1 MFCNSSSTFLL
12 YLCGGLGSAGRLGS
26 GLVNFIAIRRL
37 CCSQGP
43 TPGIL
48 SLIIYRTKAESSRE
62 TPDFAS
68 KCMAS
73 VLLFANPYEAMHLD
87 FASKWY
93 GFSFIIC
100 ESRWSHASRFR
111 FASSRSRAS
120 PYILNQNRV
129 CFCASTDSLFLFQ
142 NAWLQFFAQ
151 KREHLHSTADA
162 LYTCSIISNGLYLL
176 FIISFRVL
184 TYVFVGP
191 YLKLLFLSIRRIT
204 FANLFSIHLPST

>member
-12 YLCGGLGSAGRLGS
+12 YLCGELGSAGRLGS

-37 CCSQGP
+37 CCSQVP

-73 VLLFANPYEAMHLD
+73 VLLFANLDEAMHLD
-87 FASKWY
+87 FAS
-93 GFSFIIC
+93 
-100 ESRWSHASRFR
+100 
-111 FASSRSRAS
+111 
-120 PYILNQNRV
+120 
-129 CFCASTDSLFLFQ
+129 
-142 NAWLQFFAQ
+142 LQFFAQ

>member
-37 CCSQGP
+37 CCSQVP

-68 KCMAS
+68 
-73 VLLFANPYEAMHLD
+73 
-87 FASKWY
+87 
-93 GFSFIIC
+93 
-100 ESRWSHASRFR
+100 
-111 FASSRSRAS
+111 
-120 PYILNQNRV
+120 
-129 CFCASTDSLFLFQ
+129 
-142 NAWLQFFAQ
+142 LQFFAQ

>member
-37 CCSQGP
+37 CCSQVP

-68 KCMAS
+68 KW
-73 VLLFANPYEAMHLD
+73 H
-87 FASKWY
+87 

-111 FASSRSRAS
+111 FASVFRAKKRAS
-120 PYILNQNRV
+120 SFHCRCSLYVFNYFQRSVPPVHNIVSSLNL
-129 CFCASTDSLFLFQ
+129 CFCWTVPQITFPFNSKNNFRESLLYPFAFNLKQINGSYSASGFLLISSELSYNLNYQ
-142 NAWLQFFAQ
+142 ASILWIL
-151 KREHLHSTADA
+151 RSTIR
-162 LYTCSIISNGLYLL
+162 LP
-176 FIISFRVL
+176 V
-184 TYVFVGP
+184 
-191 YLKLLFLSIRRIT
+191 LLFL
-204 FANLFSIHLPST
+204 PYP